1 MLPEFK
7 LLGAAIASLGLLG
20 AAIGG
25 GIVFGAYVLGTSR
38 NPSLKNE
45 LFSITILG
53 FALTEALGLFS
64 LMLALLFIYA
74 F

>member
-7 LLGAAIASLGLLG
+7 LLGGAIASLGLAG
-20 AAIGG
+20 AAIGSG
-25 GIVFGAYVLGTSR
+25 VIFAAYVLSVSR

-45 LFSITILG
+45 LFSIAILG

-64 LMLALLFIYA
+64 LMMALLFIYA